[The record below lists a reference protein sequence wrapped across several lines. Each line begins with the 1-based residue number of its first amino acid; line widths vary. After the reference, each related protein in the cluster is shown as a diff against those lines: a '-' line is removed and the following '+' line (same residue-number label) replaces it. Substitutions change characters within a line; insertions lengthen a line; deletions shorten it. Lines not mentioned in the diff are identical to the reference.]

1 MTVLS
6 DMNIYKK
13 LQLISLTGAFFG
25 ALIAVIS
32 ISSYTNLITKI
43 NDGMNEKITQID
55 LARQAQVDF
64 KIQVQE
70 WKNILLRGGD
80 EKSYQKYLTGFYEKQ
95 KTVTAKIL
103 ELKQKTE
110 DVKVKTEIEKF
121 LTSYENL
128 NKNYD
133 NGLKIYLASKA
144 DGHLNADKALKGQ
157 DREPNETIDKIV
169 KSLKENLASQ
179 QQAAEKE
186 KREIFVFV
194 AGLSVVALIIGILL
208 SVAVIRNIKRRI
220 SEIKSISED
229 LATGNGDLT
238 KKLDESHKDELG
250 ETSKS
255 INAFISKTAQIIHTA
270 KMTANENAAIAE
282 ELAITTAQISKR
294 ASNSADITTT
304 VNKSITALAEKSIH
318 GASQAE
324 SVKNEIA
331 VAAAKLV
338 DSKKQMDAI
347 RDKIENS
354 VNIETEFAHTLSK
367 LSSQAEQ
374 VKGVLSVIG
383 DIADQTNLLALNAAI
398 EAARAGEHG
407 RGFAVVA
414 DEVRKLA
421 ERTQKSLSE
430 TNATINTIVES
441 IIHAADTMQ
450 RNSEQIKELGVAA
463 DGVANQISD
472 SAFTMQ
478 VADNTVNILS
488 KDSEI
493 HANEAKDA
501 GDKAAKIG
509 EISLQNAKSIEEI
522 ASTVEHLAKNGA
534 ALSERLE
541 SFRT

>member
-1 MTVLS
+1 
-6 DMNIYKK
+6 
-13 LQLISLTGAFFG
+13 
-25 ALIAVIS
+25 
-32 ISSYTNLITKI
+32 
-43 NDGMNEKITQID
+43 MNEKITQID

-238 KKLDESHKDELG
+238 KKTG
-250 ETSKS
+250 
-255 INAFISKTAQIIHTA
+255 
-270 KMTANENAAIAE
+270 
-282 ELAITTAQISKR
+282 
-294 ASNSADITTT
+294 
-304 VNKSITALAEKSIH
+304 
-318 GASQAE
+318 
-324 SVKNEIA
+324 
-331 VAAAKLV
+331 
-338 DSKKQMDAI
+338 
-347 RDKIENS
+347 
-354 VNIETEFAHTLSK
+354 
-367 LSSQAEQ
+367 
-374 VKGVLSVIG
+374 
-383 DIADQTNLLALNAAI
+383 
-398 EAARAGEHG
+398 
-407 RGFAVVA
+407 
-414 DEVRKLA
+414 
-421 ERTQKSLSE
+421 
-430 TNATINTIVES
+430 
-441 IIHAADTMQ
+441 
-450 RNSEQIKELGVAA
+450 
-463 DGVANQISD
+463 
-472 SAFTMQ
+472 
-478 VADNTVNILS
+478 
-488 KDSEI
+488 
-493 HANEAKDA
+493 
-501 GDKAAKIG
+501 
-509 EISLQNAKSIEEI
+509 
-522 ASTVEHLAKNGA
+522 
-534 ALSERLE
+534 
-541 SFRT
+541 

>member
-13 LQLISLTGAFFG
+13 LQLISLAGAFFG

-220 SEIKSISED
+220 NEIKSISED

-331 VAAAKLV
+331 VVTAKLV

-430 TNATINTIVES
+430 TNATINTIVEAITHASEKMGQNSQNIKHLGEHSKNVGS
-441 IIHAADTMQ
+441 IIGQTVNTMHETIKVVSIMSQ
-450 RNSEQIKELGVAA
+450 TALKNSEDSSKVLDDISKINELSKNNTRSMEEVAA
-463 DGVANQISD
+463 AASHLYETTE
-472 SAFTMQ
+472 SL
-478 VADNTVNILS
+478 ADML
-488 KDSEI
+488 KGY
-493 HANEAKDA
+493 K
-501 GDKAAKIG
+501 G
-509 EISLQNAKSIEEI
+509 
-522 ASTVEHLAKNGA
+522 
-534 ALSERLE
+534 
-541 SFRT
+541 

>member
-1 MTVLS
+1 MSLKDSLRKQLLGLLIGGMVLVMLVAGFCLRYLTAS
-6 DMNIYKK
+6 LDDYQRLLAQPVQALTLVDEAN
-13 LQLISLTGAFFG
+13 LQ
-25 ALIAVIS
+25 
-32 ISSYTNLITKI
+32 
-43 NDGMNEKITQID
+43 
-55 LARQAQVDF
+55 F

-95 KTVTAKIL
+95 KTVSAKIL

-430 TNATINTIVES
+430 TNATINTIVEAITHASEKMGQNSQNIKHLGEHSKNVGS
-441 IIHAADTMQ
+441 IIGQTVNTMHETIKVVSIMSQ
-450 RNSEQIKELGVAA
+450 TALKNSEDSSKVLDDISKINELSKNNTRSMEEVAA
-463 DGVANQISD
+463 AASHLYETTE
-472 SAFTMQ
+472 SL
-478 VADNTVNILS
+478 ADML
-488 KDSEI
+488 KGY
-493 HANEAKDA
+493 K
-501 GDKAAKIG
+501 G
-509 EISLQNAKSIEEI
+509 
-522 ASTVEHLAKNGA
+522 
-534 ALSERLE
+534 
-541 SFRT
+541 

>member
-1 MTVLS
+1 MTVLP

-25 ALIAVIS
+25 ALIAIIS
-32 ISSYTNLITKI
+32 ILSYTNLITKI

-95 KTVTAKIL
+95 KTVSAKIL

-220 SEIKSISED
+220 NEIKSISED

-238 KKLDESHKDELG
+238 KKLDESYKDELG

-430 TNATINTIVES
+430 TNATIGTIVEA

-522 ASTVEHLAKNGA
+522 ASAVEHIWQKTV
-534 ALSERLE
+534 R
-541 SFRT
+541 R

>member
-25 ALIAVIS
+25 ALIAIIS
-32 ISSYTNLITKI
+32 ILSYTNLITKI

-398 EAARAGEHG
+398 EAAKE
-407 RGFAVVA
+407 
-414 DEVRKLA
+414 
-421 ERTQKSLSE
+421 Q
-430 TNATINTIVES
+430 
-441 IIHAADTMQ
+441 AAAMVDK
-450 RNSEQIKELGVAA
+450 IAKDYELGKGHLSNE
-463 DGVANQISD
+463 DQKNLREWLYGGVDQISRIIE
-472 SAFTMQ
+472 T
-478 VADNTVNILS
+478 LS
-488 KDSEI
+488 RFKQAE
-493 HANEAKDA
+493 
-501 GDKAAKIG
+501 
-509 EISLQNAKSIEEI
+509 SLLKRLEEI
-522 ASTVEHLAKNGA
+522 IRKPNK
-534 ALSERLE
+534 
-541 SFRT
+541 